1 MMILGYGKLSGTSCD
16 RCQDRIPD
24 EQEFLTVSLSAD
36 SFALCGPCGVGV
48 ACMNESEFVAHIASG
63 NPKVSPTLK
72 ALRAAVDALYASAA
86 RHRTAGDNAA
96 AEECDRQAY
105 SANLAAGY
113 LEQQEWSAAN
123 LEGTG

>member
-16 RCQDRIPD
+16 RCQERIPD
-24 EQEFLTVSLSAD
+24 GLDFLTVNLNAED
-36 SFALCGPCGVGV
+36 FALCGPCGVGV
-48 ACMNESEFVAHIASG
+48 ACMSEAEFSAHMAGG

-72 ALRAAVDALYASAA
+72 ALRAAREALYASAL
-86 RHRTAGDNAA
+86 RHRAAGDTDA

-105 SANLAAGY
+105 SASLAAGY
-113 LEQQEWSAAN
+113 LEQQEWNAAN